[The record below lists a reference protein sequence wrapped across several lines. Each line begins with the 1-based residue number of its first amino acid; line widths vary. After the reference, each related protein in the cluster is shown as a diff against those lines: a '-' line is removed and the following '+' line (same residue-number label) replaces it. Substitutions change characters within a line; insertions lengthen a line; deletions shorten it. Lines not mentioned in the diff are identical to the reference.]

1 MLLKRLIM
9 LIIMAS
15 LARLFLKT
23 FYTFTFRLRIFA
35 SNKKEG
41 LTRKKKNL
49 LIAIDHF
56 FLLFSFE
63 ETIKNY
69 QKFFWLPRLGR
80 FRDGGKL
87 IIVWNLRWRIK
98 KLLIRLFGSITFS
111 LSPSLVVVVM
121 CEQNQNGI
129 HLRLFLWLQRCQLLL
144 ISPWGFVRIICHW
157 LRMIRGA
164 VNALRDKLRLWDW

>member
-1 MLLKRLIM
+1 M

-56 FLLFSFE
+56 FFLLFSFE

-98 KLLIRLFGSITFS
+98 KKTFNPPFWFYHV
-111 LSPSLVVVVM
+111 LSVSVPRGCCYVRTEPEWDSFKTFFMAPALPASSYIPV
-121 CEQNQNGI
+121 GI
-129 HLRLFLWLQRCQLLL
+129 
-144 ISPWGFVRIICHW
+144 VRIACHW

>member
-1 MLLKRLIM
+1 MISQTTEELKKESHNYTFEEAHYVNY
-9 LIIMAS
+9 IMAS

-41 LTRKKKNL
+41 LTRKKIESLNCYWSL
-49 LIAIDHF
+49 F
-56 FLLFSFE
+56 FLFSFE

-98 KLLIRLFGSITFS
+98 KELLIRLFGSITFS
-111 LSPSLVVVVM
+111 LSLSLVVVVM

-129 HLRLFLWLQRCQLLL
+129 HLRLFYGSSTASFFLFL
-144 ISPWGFVRIICHW
+144 
-157 LRMIRGA
+157 
-164 VNALRDKLRLWDW
+164 